1 MDLNSLFQISASI
14 FFILAS
20 LFLLVLL
27 AGTISLKIQLNRLIK
42 KLEEVTETAKT
53 ATGEAKEFIERTI
66 ESLEKFKNSILTFE
80 FIQKL
85 VSEIINLIKSKK
97 KGDKD
102 EEAN

>member
-53 ATGEAKEFIERTI
+53 ATSEAKEFIERTI